1 MKIRNGEESFMTL
14 WKIGNYHEKRNQIRS
29 EIEAAIEKQQQV
41 TRETNTESEKEVLE
55 INDGELSKI
64 KDDYSEYTKNILLK
78 TSLKY
83 KYQT

>member
-41 TRETNTESEKEVLE
+41 TRETNTESEKE
-55 INDGELSKI
+55 
-64 KDDYSEYTKNILLK
+64 T
-78 TSLKY
+78 
-83 KYQT
+83 